1 MIPRAPRGRE
11 EVHAQIS
18 RLLEAHELI
27 IKEGRRSAH
36 RAQELG
42 DDVSNDLLVSH
53 VLRTNEKQVWVLF
66 EHLVSVP
73 RVVR

>member
-1 MIPRAPRGRE
+1 
-11 EVHAQIS
+11 
-18 RLLEAHELI
+18 LLEAHELI